1 MGVLEVGQALVEMV
15 PQGRASEQEFVV
27 QYYSDNIVSVEGQG
41 SDEMPARIEG
51 IAAIKGKHDWWYDN
65 NEVHSTAVEGPYV
78 GNRENQFAVKFTMDH
93 TPTGGER
100 AQMQEV
106 ALFTVKDDKIIQEE
120 YLYLMG

>member
-1 MGVLEVGQALVEMV
+1 MGVLEVGQALVQMV
-15 PQGRASEQEFVV
+15 PQGRASEQDFVA
-27 QYYSDNIVSVEGQG
+27 QYYSDNIVSIEGQG
-41 SDEMPARIEG
+41 SEEMPAKIEG

-78 GNRENQFAVKFTMDH
+78 GNREDQFAVKFTMDH

-120 YLYLMG
+120 YLYFMG